1 VTRHFLIG
9 AVLVAIV
16 NGIFSPYLLSVFL
29 FYPLW
34 YPTWAPAVT
43 EAVVAISSILLSTL
57 TLMIAGIPAAI
68 SERIRGKT
76 STDDMSAMIWFGGA
90 LLLTL
95 PAVPSLLK
103 LVGFS

>member
-1 VTRHFLIG
+1 MTRHFLVG
-9 AVLVAIV
+9 AVVVAIV

-43 EAVVAISSILLSTL
+43 EAVVAISSILLATL

-68 SERIRGKT
+68 SERVRGKKE
-76 STDDMSAMIWFGGA
+76 TDDVSALIWFCCA

-95 PAVPSLLK
+95 PAVPSTLK
-103 LVGFS
+103 LLGFS